1 MKALP
6 TISLPASC
14 LARTPSTTPRE
25 CRFDDDKVPFRRCQ
39 NVVFTHSKLRFQV
52 ALPCNV
58 LNSLSPCLLV
68 SLSPQTG
75 ETCIFYRKVVTLQHE
90 KEKVADAGGC
100 CRGDNGD
107 GRCGRQRLYAGLF
120 VGT

>member
-58 LNSLSPCLLV
+58 LNSLSPCLPV
-68 SLSPQTG
+68 FLSP
-75 ETCIFYRKVVTLQHE
+75 CLPVSSNRRNLHILQ
-90 KEKVADAGGC
+90 KSCNFAA
-100 CRGDNGD
+100 
-107 GRCGRQRLYAGLF
+107 
-120 VGT
+120 